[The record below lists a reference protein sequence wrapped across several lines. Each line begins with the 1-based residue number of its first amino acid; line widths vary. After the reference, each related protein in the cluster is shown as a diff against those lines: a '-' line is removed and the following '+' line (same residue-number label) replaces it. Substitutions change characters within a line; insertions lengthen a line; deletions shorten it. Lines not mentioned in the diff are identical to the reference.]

1 MSSIQPYYELYRRS
15 TIGIT
20 LVESLDNLINEGK
33 IEPQLAILI
42 LTTFD
47 KSINNNLRDMNINNT
62 VGKQTSGVGG
72 TANKFTIKGDLH
84 TYRFCDDVWTLI
96 IKNCILKLDNGNVSQ
111 DDAEN
116 AVSENQDLELKCDK
130 LRIVACSAKK
140 QGE

>member
-1 MSSIQPYYELYRRS
+1 MSAIQPYYELYRRS

-47 KSINNNLRDMNINNT
+47 KAINNNLRDMNLNNT
-62 VGKQTSGVGG
+62 VGKQTTSASGSS
-72 TANKFTIKGDLH
+72 NKFTIKGDLH
-84 TYRFCDDVWTLI
+84 TYRFCDEVWTLI
-96 IKNCILKLDNGNVSQ
+96 IKNCMLKLENGNLSAE
-111 DDAEN
+111 DAEN
-116 AVSENQDLELKCDK
+116 SSSENPDLELKCDK

-140 QGE
+140 QGD

>member
-1 MSSIQPYYELYRRS
+1 MSTIQPYYELYRRS

-47 KSINNNLRDMNINNT
+47 KAINNNLKDLNLNNT
-62 VGKQTSGVGG
+62 VSKQSSSSGGSS
-72 TANKFTIKGDLH
+72 NKFTIKGDLH
-84 TYRFCDDVWTLI
+84 TYRFCDEVWTLI
-96 IKNCILKLDNGNVSQ
+96 IKNCVLKLENGNLSSEEV
-111 DDAEN
+111 EN
-116 AVSENQDLELKCDK
+116 AGSENLDLELKCDK

-140 QGE
+140 QGD

>member
-1 MSSIQPYYELYRRS
+1 MSAIQQYYELYRRS

-47 KSINNNLRDMNINNT
+47 KAINNNLKDLNLNNT
-62 VGKQTSGVGG
+62 VSKQSSSSGGSS
-72 TANKFTIKGDLH
+72 NKFTIKGDLH
-84 TYRFCDDVWTLI
+84 TYRFCDEVWTLI
-96 IKNCILKLDNGNVSQ
+96 IKNCVLKLENGNLSSEE
-111 DDAEN
+111 AEN
-116 AVSENQDLELKCDK
+116 AGSENLDLELKCDK

-140 QGE
+140 QGD

>member
-1 MSSIQPYYELYRRS
+1 MSAIQPYYELYRRS

-42 LTTFD
+42 LTAFD
-47 KSINNNLRDMNINNT
+47 KSINNNLRDMNLNNT
-62 VGKQTSGVGG
+62 VSKQGSNSGG
-72 TANKFTIKGDLH
+72 ASNKFTIKGDLH
-84 TYRFCDDVWTLI
+84 TYRFCDEVWTLI
-96 IKNCILKLDNGNVSQ
+96 IKNCVLKLENGNISAQ
-111 DDAEN
+111 DAEH
-116 AVSENQDLELKCDK
+116 VGSENPDLELKCDK